1 MAAVLRAWVRL
12 ASVINLGPWVG
23 LRFLCQWAEPES
35 NSQRGAIPAVTD
47 KTSLKGHDMT
57 AERDT
62 PGADGADVFEQSL
75 PVEELED
82 FEPAGNRDEASEADL
97 IEQSIEVPV
106 DEDERD

>member
-1 MAAVLRAWVRL
+1 
-12 ASVINLGPWVG
+12 
-23 LRFLCQWAEPES
+23 
-35 NSQRGAIPAVTD
+35 
-47 KTSLKGHDMT
+47 MT